1 MLERTEFETLAP
13 GLPGSD
19 EPAVSQ
25 GGSGGSSAPKD
36 DEHAPSQATTTLPG
50 APEVALSSDGANS
63 VWKIGEWLRRKD
75 GSLGSFRFEFSAPIE
90 ATKIFQQ
97 MIDRGDYNR
106 DPWERIPFPTGTA
119 DYGTTSDL
127 FANIKLAIK
136 GQTHLSDRDCAL
148 LTLWIFATWLHF
160 ALPLAPGL
168 AITGCAHEADVLLR
182 TLRVLCYHPVL
193 LVGVTSA
200 TLESIRWRL
209 NPTLLI
215 VEPALSKRMAVLLGC
230 STGRGYLARIKADGS
245 QSYPP
250 PDYFGP
256 KAVYLGEDMSAN
268 SELRHYLRIN
278 TSTVPRVESQRAAPL
293 SEELKQRMQNQL
305 LAYRLR
311 SMPAVIASEFNV
323 VGLSPEANAIAAAL
337 GRCVVGAP
345 QLQAEIVSLLTPFS
359 DHQLSERLDDLGML
373 AIGAALTLCHQGKNE
388 VLVGEVAAEVNR
400 IQKERGERLVYSPEK
415 VGHRLRKAGLIT
427 RRLGAAGNR
436 LLLDLATRTLLHD
449 VASAYG
455 CVGLTNGNEN
465 LHCPL
470 CAEKK

>member
-1 MLERTEFETLAP
+1 MSEDTEFESIAP
-13 GLPGSD
+13 GQSGPA
-19 EPAVSQ
+19 EPAAQSD
-25 GGSGGSSAPKD
+25 SCESSASMD
-36 DEHAPSQATTTLPG
+36 DEDAPSQATSALPG
-50 APEVALSSDGANS
+50 APEVAASSDGANA
-63 VWKIGEWLRRKD
+63 VWKLGEWVRRKD
-75 GSLGSFRFEFSAPIE
+75 GSLGSSRFELSAPIE

-119 DYGTTSDL
+119 DYRTTSDL

-148 LTLWIFATWLHF
+148 LTLWIFATWLHV

-182 TLRVLCYHPVL
+182 TLRALCYHPVL
-193 LVGVTSA
+193 LVGMTNA
-200 TLESIRWRL
+200 TLEGIRWRL

-215 VEPALSKRMAVLLGC
+215 VEPALSKRMAVMLGC
-230 STGRGYLARIKADGS
+230 STGRGYLARIKAGGG
-245 QSYPP
+245 QCYPP

-256 KAVYLGEDMSAN
+256 KAVYLGENMSAN

-278 TSTVPRVESQRAAPL
+278 TSTVPRVESQRTVPL
-293 SEELKQRMQNQL
+293 SEELKQSLQNQL
-305 LAYRLR
+305 LAYRLH

-323 VGLSPEANAIAAAL
+323 AGLSPEANAIAAAL

-345 QLQAEIVSLLTPFS
+345 QLQAEIVSMLTPFS
-359 DHQLSERLDDLGML
+359 DHQLAERLDDLGML
-373 AIGAALTLCHQGKNE
+373 TIGTALTLCHQGKNQ
-388 VLVGEVAAEVNR
+388 VLVGEIAAEVNR
-400 IQKERGERLVYSPEK
+400 IQKERGERLMYSPEK

-427 RRLGAAGNR
+427 RRLGAAGNG

-449 VASAYG
+449 VAGAYG
-455 CVGLTNGNEN
+455 CAGLTDGNES

-470 CAEKK
+470 CAENK